1 MTAGPGGATAA
12 DLSTGAPTVSRDSSS
27 TPGPASGSGSVGELL
42 GEVTRDLSTLMRQ
55 EIELAKA
62 EMKAEASKAGKGAGM
77 LGGAGFAGYMLI
89 LFLSIALWWG
99 LANVMDEAWAALIVA
114 VLWGVV
120 GAALFVLGKA
130 QLKRVNP
137 KPERTIDTLKDV
149 PDAVKPGRRA

>member
-1 MTAGPGGATAA
+1 MTAGTGGATAA
-12 DLSTGAPTVSRDSSS
+12 DLSTGAPTVSRDSSI
-27 TPGPASGSGSVGELL
+27 ASGSGSVGELL

-62 EMKAEASKAGKGAGM
+62 EMKAEAAKAGKGAGM

-114 VLWGVV
+114 VLWGVI

-130 QLKRVNP
+130 QLKKVNP